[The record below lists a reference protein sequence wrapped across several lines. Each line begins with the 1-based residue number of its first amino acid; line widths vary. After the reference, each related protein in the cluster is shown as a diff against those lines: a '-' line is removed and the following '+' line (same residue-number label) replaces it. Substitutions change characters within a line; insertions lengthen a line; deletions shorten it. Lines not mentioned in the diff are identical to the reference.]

1 MTRHAIDADTRTDR
15 TAIGGKWLSTEDAAR
30 SIGVSSWWVRERI
43 EGGLLPATVIRS
55 GRRKIYRIQA
65 EDWARCRDRYTGP
78 ARDPR
83 FE

>member
-1 MTRHAIDADTRTDR
+1 MARDDR
-15 TAIGGKWLSTEDAAR
+15 DPMRFLSTEDAAR

-43 EGGLLPATVIRS
+43 ETGQLPAQVVKAS
-55 GRRKIYRIQA
+55 RRKVYKIRA
-65 EDWARCRDRYTGP
+65 DDWAAFCARHTGD